1 MANVNMTIGIL
12 AIQGSVIEHR
22 RALEK
27 LGVSVSEVRLPNDLN
42 GIDGIIIPGGESTT
56 ISKLMKRFGLFDELK
71 KRISDGLPAWGTCA
85 GAILLAK
92 KVTGKNPPPTL
103 EVMDIEVSRNA
114 YGGQLQSFVT
124 DLSFKLETRPFDKLP
139 SDTLSAGRSKFEK
152 NHRSQIINHKLIGI
166 FIRAPKI
173 RLLPKS
179 DVEVLAECDG
189 EPVMIRERNMFV
201 TSFHPELTED
211 VAIHEYFLDMCK

>member
-1 MANVNMTIGIL
+1 MKIGIL

-27 LGVSVSEVRLPNDLN
+27 LNVDVVEVRLPDDLK
-42 GIDGIIIPGGESTT
+42 GLDGIILPGGESTT
-56 ISKLMKRFGLFDELK
+56 ISKLMSRFGLFKELK
-71 KRISDGLPAWGTCA
+71 KRISKGLPAWGTCA

-114 YGGQLQSFVT
+114 YGSQIDSFVG
-124 DLSFKLETRPFDKLP
+124 KLRVKSEELK
-139 SDTLSAGRSKFEK
+139 AK
-152 NHRSQIINHKLIGI
+152 NIEGI

-173 RLLPKS
+173 SPLKNS
-179 DVEVLAECDG
+179 DVEALAECNG
-189 EPVMIRERNMFV
+189 EPVMLRQKNMLV
-201 TSFHPELTED
+201 TSFHPELTD
-211 VAIHEYFLDMCK
+211 DTSVHQYFVDMCE

>member
-1 MANVNMTIGIL
+1 MKIGIL

-22 RALEK
+22 RALEN
-27 LGVSVSEVRLPNDLN
+27 LNVDVVEVRLPDDLK
-42 GIDGIIIPGGESTT
+42 GIDGIILPGGESTT

-92 KVTGKNPPPTL
+92 KVTGKNPPPAL

-114 YGGQLQSFVT
+114 YG
-124 DLSFKLETRPFDKLP
+124 
-139 SDTLSAGRSKFEK
+139 
-152 NHRSQIINHKLIGI
+152 SQIDSFISDIQIKFDFRPPRRIDFFKGV

-173 RLLPKS
+173 STLPNS
-179 DVEVLAECDG
+179 DIEVLAECNG
-189 EPVMIRERNMFV
+189 EPVMLRQKNMMV
-201 TSFHPELTED
+201 TSFHPELTD
-211 VAIHEYFLDMCK
+211 DASVHQYFVDMCK